1 MYVCGLFGKVFMGK
15 FDKVKNIWNT
25 IKSEWKT
32 RYRLVFSNEDTH
44 EQNFA
49 IRNITI
55 QKMVI
60 VAVIAAFVLILLTT
74 LLIAFTPLRVY
85 IPGYTTQKD
94 YKLYKQTAE
103 RMDSLEKVVEYNQQ
117 YIDNFITMLNEQV
130 PAAND
135 EMDED
140 AEATPNV
147 HTTLRDKK
155 RMAEAEDILEEAEM
169 ILGRVSEDNNNGNVP
184 VIDQAKISNLSIF
197 PPTIGSV
204 VRAFDASKN
213 HYGIDIASAH
223 NTVVTCIADGV
234 VISAGYSATD
244 GYVIIVQHPGNL
256 ISVYK
261 RNAALLKKTGAR
273 VNSGDPIATMGNTGS
288 LEGKSTHLHFELWYN
303 GFPINPL
310 DYLVIE

>member
-1 MYVCGLFGKVFMGK
+1 MGK
-15 FDKVKNIWNT
+15 LEKVKNIWNT

-44 EQNFA
+44 EQNFV
-49 IRNITI
+49 IRRITI
-55 QKMVI
+55 QKMVV
-60 VAVIAAFVLILLTT
+60 VAVIAAFVVILLTT

-94 YKLYKQTAE
+94 YKLYKETAS
-103 RMDSLEKVVEYNQQ
+103 RVDSLEKIIDYNQKF
-117 YIDNFITMLNEQV
+117 IDNYITMLKEEV
-130 PAAND
+130 PTSD

-147 HTTLRDKK
+147 HTTIRDKK
-155 RMAEAEDILEEAEM
+155 RMAESEALMEEAEM
-169 ILGRVSEDNNNGNVP
+169 ILGRVSEDNSNGNMP
-184 VIDQAKISNLSIF
+184 SIDQAKISNISIY
-197 PPTIGSV
+197 PPAIGSV
-204 VRAFDASKN
+204 TRAFDASKN
-213 HYGIDIASAH
+213 HYGIDIASVQ

-234 VISAGYSATD
+234 VIAANYSATD

-256 ISVYK
+256 ISIYK
-261 RNAALLKKTGAR
+261 RNATLLKKTGAR
-273 VNSGDPIATMGNTGS
+273 VSSGDPIATVGNTGS
-288 LEGKSTHLHFELWYN
+288 TEGKSKHLHFELWYN